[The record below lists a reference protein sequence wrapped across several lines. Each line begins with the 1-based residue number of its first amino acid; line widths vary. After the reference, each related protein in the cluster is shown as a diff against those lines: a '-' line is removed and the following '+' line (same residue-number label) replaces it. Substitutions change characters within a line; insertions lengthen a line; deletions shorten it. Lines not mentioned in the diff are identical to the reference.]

1 MKHFEKIAVCL
12 AGGLALNAGL
22 RAATPVPA
30 KHPASAINRVSA
42 NTISANNSASA
53 NSAIN
58 ASPDNPYMAIA
69 ARNIFGLNPP
79 APPGPVVNPE
89 DNLPKITPEGIMG
102 VFGNLQVLFKV
113 GAAKPT
119 PADKDEYYTLREGQ
133 RQDGIEV
140 IKIDDKKSLVTF
152 DNNGITQELPLAE
165 PGASGA
171 AAPAKAGG
179 MNPGITQGAP
189 GAGGNAG
196 SGGITRFGTEP
207 GGNSGGT
214 PNSNPGSNGGEPD
227 GANSG
232 MNFGGSVAPT
242 QIYQPEPS
250 TMTAE
255 EAAIITAAQHRKA
268 IDDGDP
274 IAPLFPTT
282 PIDKEAGINTG
293 NPPPNP

>member
-1 MKHFEKIAVCL
+1 MKRFGKIAVCL
-12 AGGLALNAGL
+12 AGGLALNVGL

-30 KHPASAINRVSA
+30 KHPASAINPV
-42 NTISANNSASA
+42 SANNSASA
-53 NSAIN
+53 KSAGN
-58 ASPDNPYMAIA
+58 ASPDNPYMAVA

-165 PGASGA
+165 APAAGA
-171 AAPAKAGG
+171 AAPNKTGG

-196 SGGITRFGTEP
+196 SGGFTRFGTEP
-207 GGNSGGT
+207 GGNSSGM
-214 PNSNPGSNGGEPD
+214 PNSSPSSNGGGPS
-227 GANSG
+227 GVNGG
-232 MNFGGSVAPT
+232 MNFGNAVSPT
-242 QIYQPEPS
+242 QIYQPEP
-250 TMTAE
+250 TQLTP
-255 EAAIITAAQHRKA
+255 EAAQVGLAGNHLKA
-268 IDDGDP
+268 IQENDP
-274 IAPLFPTT
+274 SAPLFP
-282 PIDKEAGINTG
+282 PSAIDSQAGIPSNTEPG
-293 NPPPNP
+293 NAPPAP